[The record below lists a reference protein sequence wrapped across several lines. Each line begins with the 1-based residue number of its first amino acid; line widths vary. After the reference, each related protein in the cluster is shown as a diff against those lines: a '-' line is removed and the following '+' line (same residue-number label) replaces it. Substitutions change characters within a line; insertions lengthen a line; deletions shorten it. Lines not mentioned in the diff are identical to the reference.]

1 MIRESWKVQPL
12 RGIAERCLV
21 RSSNERSSSQSLSLC
36 RSSVVLRK
44 ELRMRLRHG
53 PLSTSRKSKVLP
65 ALRDSDT
72 AWSSVPW
79 LTVSI
84 RSGLV

>member
-21 RSSNERSSSQSLSLC
+21 RSGNERSSSQSLSLC

-53 PLSTSRKSKVLP
+53 RLSTAENLKFYL
-65 ALRDSDT
+65 LFEDSDT
-72 AWSSVPW
+72 A
-79 LTVSI
+79 
-84 RSGLV
+84 